1 MIYLAA
7 DHAGFELKNKIKKLL
22 DELRLDY
29 KDIGPNNFDA
39 EDDYPDFIIPV
50 AKKVALSKKNKGII
64 FGGSGQGEAIV
75 ANKIKGIRATVY
87 YGGPIDIVRLSR
99 KHNDANI
106 LSLGSRF
113 LKEDEAKKAVKIWL
127 EEEFDAD
134 RHQRRIDKI
143 KKVEEK

>member
-7 DHAGFELKNKIKKLL
+7 DHAGFELKNKIKKFL
-22 DELRLDY
+22 DELKLEYEDV
-29 KDIGPNNFDA
+29 GPHNFDA
-39 EDDYPDFIIPV
+39 EDDYPDFITPA
-50 AKKVALSKKNKGII
+50 AKKVVLSKKNKGII

-106 LSLGSRF
+106 LSLGARF
-113 LKEDEAKKAVKIWL
+113 LKEEETKKAVRIWL
-127 EEEFDAD
+127 EEEFDAG

-143 KKVEEK
+143 KKVEKK